1 MFNNNGP
8 IVPKM
13 PNKTGDTY
21 AETKAEIEARKRAE
35 LAAEQAMLAAQNA
48 AAEKQKKSPW
58 LAILTILFAVIAIAG
73 AGFAV
78 YEHTENEKLTK
89 HLDTANKAYSSAS
102 AKIDTLEKENTSLKE
117 TIKKNEAN
125 EANVP
130 SPL

>member
-48 AAEKQKKSPW
+48 AEKQKKSPW

-78 YEHTENEKLTK
+78 YEHTENEKLK
-89 HLDTANKAYSSAS
+89 KQLDTANKAYSSAS
-102 AKIDTLEKENTSLKE
+102 AKIDTLEKENASLKE
-117 TIKKNEAN
+117 TIKKTEAD